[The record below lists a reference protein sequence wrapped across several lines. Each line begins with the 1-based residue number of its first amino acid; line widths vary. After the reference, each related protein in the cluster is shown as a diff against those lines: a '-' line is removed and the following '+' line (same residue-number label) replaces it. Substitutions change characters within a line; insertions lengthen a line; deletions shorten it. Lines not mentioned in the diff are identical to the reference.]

1 MKIQLKKKN
10 FQKIILKVLEAR
22 IYPTCKPSLTKEDN
36 PILPRLA
43 EASTLRSRSPLSG
56 GAINCHI
63 LRHWAPRP
71 LIRILSIFS
80 PPTHQNWAQMKP
92 VKTWIPTAFETSK
105 HYTVTI
111 YSRNGKKHSPSCR
124 AVLVPAALFR
134 AEGRRTVRT
143 REAADSAASS
153 ESQALSCGARRR
165 PPEAPQ
171 GPPHGAK
178 RCPDRSGQLPSSHL
192 TPHTI
197 LSEEGK
203 PRLSHQDA

>member
-134 AEGRRTVRT
+134 AEGAEPWGPGKRQTAPPAQNPRRSAAERDAARQRRHRDLLTEQKGALT
-143 REAADSAASS
+143 EAASY
-153 ESQALSCGARRR
+153 
-165 PPEAPQ
+165 
-171 GPPHGAK
+171 PPH
-178 RCPDRSGQLPSSHL
+178 
-192 TPHTI
+192 I
-197 LSEEGK
+197 
-203 PRLSHQDA
+203 